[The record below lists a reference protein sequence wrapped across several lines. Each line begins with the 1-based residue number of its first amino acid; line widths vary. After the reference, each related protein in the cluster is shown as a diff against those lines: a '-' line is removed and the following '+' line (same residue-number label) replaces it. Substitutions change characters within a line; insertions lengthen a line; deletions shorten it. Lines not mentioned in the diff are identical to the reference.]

1 MQWWK
6 GIQGKHCGGQMLT
19 QDWWKQ
25 SMLPDPQAA
34 TTTCCPDFHHSLLC
48 SWPAAP
54 VPTVTSVSRH
64 CGHTPGE
71 TRGRLLY
78 LLLLLHLYLAPTSL
92 IDASLL
98 QLLDR
103 SGVRLIRLK
112 PCPSNTVRVREHKS
126 IQSEADRY

>member
-1 MQWWK
+1 MVERNPRQTL
-6 GIQGKHCGGQMLT
+6 LT

-34 TTTCCPDFHHSLLC
+34 TTTTCCPDFHHSLLC

-64 CGHTPGE
+64 CGHSPPGE

-78 LLLLLHLYLAPTSL
+78 LLLLLLHLYLAPTSL

-103 SGVRLIRLK
+103 SGVWLIRLK
-112 PCPSNTVRVREHKS
+112 PCPSNSVRVRELEVF
-126 IQSEADRY
+126 QCEADKC